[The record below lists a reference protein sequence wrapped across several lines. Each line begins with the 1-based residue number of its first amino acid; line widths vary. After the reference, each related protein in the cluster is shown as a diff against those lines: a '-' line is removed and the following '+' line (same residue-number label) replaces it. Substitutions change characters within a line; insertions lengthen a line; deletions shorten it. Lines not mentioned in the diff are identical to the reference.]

1 MAQPGPEPVLG
12 GRTHTGSEDLLEL
25 RCLPSPSLPRGPA
38 ASAQPSPPAS
48 CLGRSGVEAAETP
61 PPRPAPSPGE
71 GAARGAGALGLRPAA
86 ARSAQPPP
94 RPHSPAQP
102 PGGTRRKRVASPA
115 DRQKLRG
122 VAGCLGPPDFASSR
136 RGAAAAAAEPS
147 GLPPSCL
154 ARSAGGEGRGG
165 GRGHESNSKL
175 VEGIRSR

>member
-1 MAQPGPEPVLG
+1 MPAFSEPPAWPGRVRAALAPRKLSRALG
-12 GRTHTGSEDLLEL
+12 GG
-25 RCLPSPSLPRGPA
+25 G
-38 ASAQPSPPAS
+38 
-48 CLGRSGVEAAETP
+48 GRDP

-71 GAARGAGALGLRPAA
+71 GAAQGAGALGLRPAA

-136 RGAAAAAAEPS
+136 RGAAAAAAAAEPS